1 MAETDVEMAQRHVED
16 GTALIERQRAL
27 IDFLRLNGHH
37 ETARRAEALLQE
49 LLAIQA
55 EYLIHA
61 RRLAD
66 KRDHH
71 G

>member
-1 MAETDVEMAQRHVED
+1 MVETDVEMAQRHVED
-16 GTALIERQRAL
+16 GASLIERQRAL
-27 IDFLRLNGHH
+27 IDYLHVNGHPD
-37 ETARRAEALLQE
+37 TAKRAEALLQA
-49 LLAIQA
+49 LLSIQA

-66 KRDHH
+66 QRDRH